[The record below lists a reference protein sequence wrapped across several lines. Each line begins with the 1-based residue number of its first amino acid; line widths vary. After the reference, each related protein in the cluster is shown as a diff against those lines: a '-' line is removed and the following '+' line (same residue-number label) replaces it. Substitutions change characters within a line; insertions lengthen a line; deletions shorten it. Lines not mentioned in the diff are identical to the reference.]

1 MDERLRIIAALAMAG
16 SLAAGPARIAWAD
29 GEVGASSAAY
39 LQLAQRAPENASNAP
54 SPDDENV
61 AETPMPQTGDE
72 SVQYA
77 VAVAALANAAVA
89 AIAAS
94 AFQSKRIHRGTS

>member
-39 LQLAQRAPENASNAP
+39 LQLAQRSPENSGDEP
-54 SPDDENV
+54 SPNDEND
-61 AETPMPQTGDE
+61 AEMPMPQTGDE

-77 VAVAALANAAVA
+77 IAVAALANAAVA

-94 AFQSKRIHRGTS
+94 AFQGRRIHRGTS